1 MTYDPSRHHRRSIRL
16 KGYDYSR
23 PGAYF
28 ITIVAQDRACLFG
41 KVVDGVMHLSEVGQ
55 IIAESWQ
62 WLAAQYDYV
71 TLDAWVVMPNHI
83 HGIIVITDQGGDD
96 GGRGGDNG
104 GGGGN
109 NGGRG
114 GNDVGGGGND
124 GGRGGDDGGGGGNDG
139 GRGGDDGGRGG
150 DDVGGG
156 GNEGGRGGDDGG
168 RGGDDVGGGGNDG
181 GRGGDDGGR
190 GGSRT
195 APTANAPTTS
205 NAPTAPDAPTA
216 NAPTTSNAPTA
227 PDAPT
232 VNAPTAPDA
241 PTVNA
246 PTAPDAP
253 TVNAPTANA
262 PTVNAPTANAPT
274 VNAPTTNAPTAPAK
288 RKTVGRLVGAFKT
301 VSTKRINDQRGTP
314 GAQVWQ
320 RDFYEHII
328 RDAAALARIRRY
340 IVENPARW
348 ASDPE
353 NRGC

>member
-1 MTYDPSRHHRRSIRL
+1 MTCDPGRHHRRSIRL

-55 IIAESWQ
+55 IVAESWQ

-96 GGRGGDNG
+96 GGG
-104 GGGGN
+104 
-109 NGGRG
+109 
-114 GNDVGGGGND
+114 
-124 GGRGGDDGGGGGNDG
+124 
-139 GRGGDDGGRGG
+139 GGDDGGRG
-150 DDVGGG
+150 V
-156 GNEGGRGGDDGG
+156 DDGG
-168 RGGDDVGGGGNDG
+168 G
-181 GRGGDDGGR
+181 

-195 APTANAPTTS
+195 APTANTPTAS

-216 NAPTTSNAPTA
+216 
-227 PDAPT
+227 
-232 VNAPTAPDA
+232 
-241 PTVNA
+241 
-246 PTAPDAP
+246 
-253 TVNAPTANA
+253 
-262 PTVNAPTANAPT
+262 
-274 VNAPTTNAPTAPAK
+274 NAPTTNAPTAPAK

-353 NRGC
+353 NRKW

>member
-1 MTYDPSRHHRRSIRL
+1 MTCDPGRHHRRSIRL

-55 IIAESWQ
+55 IVAESWQ

-114 GNDVGGGGND
+114 GDDGGGGGDNGGGGGNDGGGGGND
-124 GGRGGDDGGGGGNDG
+124 GGRGGDDGGGGG
-139 GRGGDDGGRGG
+139 DDGGRG
-150 DDVGGG
+150 V
-156 GNEGGRGGDDGG
+156 DDGG
-168 RGGDDVGGGGNDG
+168 G
-181 GRGGDDGGR
+181 

-195 APTANAPTTS
+195 APTANTPTAS

-253 TVNAPTANA
+253 TVNAPTAPDA

-274 VNAPTTNAPTAPAK
+274 VNAPTTPAK

-320 RDFYEHII
+320 RDFYEHISAMQRRWREFADI
-328 RDAAALARIRRY
+328 SLRIWPAGRAIQRTASGRRCGG
-340 IVENPARW
+340 
-348 ASDPE
+348 
-353 NRGC
+353 NRPGCNAEGVHG

>member
-55 IIAESWQ
+55 IVAESWQ

-114 GNDVGGGGND
+114 G
-124 GGRGGDDGGGGGNDG
+124 
-139 GRGGDDGGRGG
+139 
-150 DDVGGG
+150 
-156 GNEGGRGGDDGG
+156 
-168 RGGDDVGGGGNDG
+168 
-181 GRGGDDGGR
+181 DDGGR

-195 APTANAPTTS
+195 APTA
-205 NAPTAPDAPTA
+205 
-216 NAPTTSNAPTA
+216 
-227 PDAPT
+227 
-232 VNAPTAPDA
+232 
-241 PTVNA
+241 NA

-262 PTVNAPTANAPT
+262 PTVNAPTT
-274 VNAPTTNAPTAPAK
+274 PAK

-320 RDFYEHII
+320 RDFYEHISAMQRRWREFADI
-328 RDAAALARIRRY
+328 SLRIWPAGRAIQRTASGRRCGG
-340 IVENPARW
+340 
-348 ASDPE
+348 
-353 NRGC
+353 NRPGCNAEGVHG

>member
-1 MTYDPSRHHRRSIRL
+1 MTCDPGRHHRRSIRL

-55 IIAESWQ
+55 IVAESWQ

-71 TLDAWVVMPNHI
+71 TLDAWVVMPNHL

-96 GGRGGDNG
+96 GGG
-104 GGGGN
+104 
-109 NGGRG
+109 
-114 GNDVGGGGND
+114 
-124 GGRGGDDGGGGGNDG
+124 
-139 GRGGDDGGRGG
+139 GGDDGGRG
-150 DDVGGG
+150 V
-156 GNEGGRGGDDGG
+156 DDGG
-168 RGGDDVGGGGNDG
+168 G
-181 GRGGDDGGR
+181 

-195 APTANAPTTS
+195 APTANTPTAS

-246 PTAPDAP
+246 PT
-253 TVNAPTANA
+253 T
-262 PTVNAPTANAPT
+262 
-274 VNAPTTNAPTAPAK
+274 PAK

-320 RDFYEHII
+320 RDFYEHISAMQRRWREFADI
-328 RDAAALARIRRY
+328 SLRIR
-340 IVENPARW
+340 PAGRAIQRTAV
-348 ASDPE
+348 AS
-353 NRGC
+353 

>member
-1 MTYDPSRHHRRSIRL
+1 MTYDPNRHHRRSIRL

-55 IIAESWQ
+55 IVAESWQ

-96 GGRGGDNG
+96 GGRGG
-104 GGGGN
+104 
-109 NGGRG
+109 
-114 GNDVGGGGND
+114 
-124 GGRGGDDGGGGGNDG
+124 
-139 GRGGDDGGRGG
+139 
-150 DDVGGG
+150 
-156 GNEGGRGGDDGG
+156 
-168 RGGDDVGGGGNDG
+168 
-181 GRGGDDGGR
+181 
-190 GGSRT
+190 SRT

-205 NAPTAPDAPTA
+205 NAPTAPDALTV
-216 NAPTTSNAPTA
+216 NAPTAPDAPTVNAPTA

-262 PTVNAPTANAPT
+262 PTASNAPTAPDAPTASNAPT
-274 VNAPTTNAPTAPAK
+274 APDAPTASNAPTANAPTTNAPTAPAK

-353 NRGC
+353 NRKW

>member
-55 IIAESWQ
+55 IVAESWQ

-96 GGRGGDNG
+96 TVGGDDGGRGGDDG
-104 GGGGN
+104 GGGGDDGGRGGDD
-109 NGGRG
+109 GGRG

-124 GGRGGDDGGGGGNDG
+124 GGRGGDDGGRGGDDG

-150 DDVGGG
+150 DDGGRGGDDGGRGGDNGGGG
-156 GNEGGRGGDDGG
+156 GNDGGRGGDDVGGGGDDGG

-205 NAPTAPDAPTA
+205 NAPTAPDAPTVNAPTA

-232 VNAPTAPDA
+232 VNAPT
-241 PTVNA
+241 T
-246 PTAPDAP
+246 
-253 TVNAPTANA
+253 
-262 PTVNAPTANAPT
+262 
-274 VNAPTTNAPTAPAK
+274 PAK

>member
-1 MTYDPSRHHRRSIRL
+1 MTCDPGRHHRRSIRL

-55 IIAESWQ
+55 IVAESWQ

-96 GGRGGDNG
+96 GGG
-104 GGGGN
+104 
-109 NGGRG
+109 
-114 GNDVGGGGND
+114 
-124 GGRGGDDGGGGGNDG
+124 
-139 GRGGDDGGRGG
+139 GGDDGGRG
-150 DDVGGG
+150 V
-156 GNEGGRGGDDGG
+156 DDGG
-168 RGGDDVGGGGNDG
+168 G
-181 GRGGDDGGR
+181 

-195 APTANAPTTS
+195 APTANTPTAS

-216 NAPTTSNAPTA
+216 
-227 PDAPT
+227 
-232 VNAPTAPDA
+232 
-241 PTVNA
+241 
-246 PTAPDAP
+246 
-253 TVNAPTANA
+253 
-262 PTVNAPTANAPT
+262 
-274 VNAPTTNAPTAPAK
+274 NAPTTNAPTAPAK

>member
-1 MTYDPSRHHRRSIRL
+1 MTCDPGRHHRRSIRL

-55 IIAESWQ
+55 IVAESWQ

-71 TLDAWVVMPNHI
+71 TLDAWVVMPNHL

-96 GGRGGDNG
+96 GGG
-104 GGGGN
+104 
-109 NGGRG
+109 
-114 GNDVGGGGND
+114 
-124 GGRGGDDGGGGGNDG
+124 
-139 GRGGDDGGRGG
+139 GGDDGGRG
-150 DDVGGG
+150 V
-156 GNEGGRGGDDGG
+156 DDGG
-168 RGGDDVGGGGNDG
+168 G
-181 GRGGDDGGR
+181 

-195 APTANAPTTS
+195 APTANTPTAS

-216 NAPTTSNAPTA
+216 
-227 PDAPT
+227 
-232 VNAPTAPDA
+232 
-241 PTVNA
+241 
-246 PTAPDAP
+246 
-253 TVNAPTANA
+253 
-262 PTVNAPTANAPT
+262 
-274 VNAPTTNAPTAPAK
+274 NAPTTNAPTAPAK

-353 NRGC
+353 NRKW

>member
-55 IIAESWQ
+55 IVAESWQ

-71 TLDAWVVMPNHI
+71 TLDAWVVMPNHL

-96 GGRGGDNG
+96 GGGGGDD
-104 GGGGN
+104 
-109 NGGRG
+109 GGRG
-114 GNDVGGGGND
+114 GNN
-124 GGRGGDDGGGGGNDG
+124 GGRGGDDGGGGG
-139 GRGGDDGGRGG
+139 
-150 DDVGGG
+150 
-156 GNEGGRGGDDGG
+156 
-168 RGGDDVGGGGNDG
+168 
-181 GRGGDDGGR
+181 
-190 GGSRT
+190 SRT
-195 APTANAPTTS
+195 APTANTPTAS
-205 NAPTAPDAPTA
+205 NAPTAPDAPTV
-216 NAPTTSNAPTA
+216 NAPTAPDAPTVNAPTAPDAPTVNAPTA

-262 PTVNAPTANAPT
+262 PTV
-274 VNAPTTNAPTAPAK
+274 NAPTAPAK

>member
-1 MTYDPSRHHRRSIRL
+1 MTCDPGRHHRRSIRL

-55 IIAESWQ
+55 IVAESWQ

-96 GGRGGDNG
+96 GGG
-104 GGGGN
+104 
-109 NGGRG
+109 
-114 GNDVGGGGND
+114 
-124 GGRGGDDGGGGGNDG
+124 
-139 GRGGDDGGRGG
+139 GGDDGGRG
-150 DDVGGG
+150 V
-156 GNEGGRGGDDGG
+156 DDGG
-168 RGGDDVGGGGNDG
+168 G
-181 GRGGDDGGR
+181 

-195 APTANAPTTS
+195 APTANTPTAS

-216 NAPTTSNAPTA
+216 
-227 PDAPT
+227 
-232 VNAPTAPDA
+232 
-241 PTVNA
+241 
-246 PTAPDAP
+246 
-253 TVNAPTANA
+253 
-262 PTVNAPTANAPT
+262 
-274 VNAPTTNAPTAPAK
+274 NAPTTNAPTAPAK

-320 RDFYEHII
+320 RDFYEHISAMQRRWREFADI
-328 RDAAALARIRRY
+328 SLRIR
-340 IVENPARW
+340 PAGRAIQRTAV
-348 ASDPE
+348 AS
-353 NRGC
+353 

>member
-1 MTYDPSRHHRRSIRL
+1 MTCDPGRHHRRSIRL

-55 IIAESWQ
+55 IVAESWQ

-83 HGIIVITDQGGDD
+83 HGIIVITDQGGDN
-96 GGRGGDNG
+96 GGRGGDD
-104 GGGGN
+104 
-109 NGGRG
+109 GGRG

-124 GGRGGDDGGGGGNDG
+124 GGRGGDDGGRGGDDGGRGGDDG

-156 GNEGGRGGDDGG
+156 GNDGGRGGDDGG
-168 RGGDDVGGGGNDG
+168 RGGDDG

-205 NAPTAPDAPTA
+205 NAPTAPDAPT
-216 NAPTTSNAPTA
+216 
-227 PDAPT
+227 
-232 VNAPTAPDA
+232 
-241 PTVNA
+241 
-246 PTAPDAP
+246 
-253 TVNAPTANA
+253 VNAPTANA

-274 VNAPTTNAPTAPAK
+274 ADAPTVNPPTANAPTVNAPTANTPTASNAPTAPDAPTANAPTTNAPTAPAK

-320 RDFYEHII
+320 RDFYEHISAMQRRWREFADI
-328 RDAAALARIRRY
+328 SLRIR
-340 IVENPARW
+340 PAGRAIQRTAV
-348 ASDPE
+348 AS
-353 NRGC
+353 